1 MSRNRRN
8 YDKITR
14 TTNCKKKIFAGD
26 FLIIYY
32 DNHLLTFSAKSREA
46 VLNFRTVLEIWC
58 GCILYLVLIL
68 IFGFNKRFYDNHLL
82 TFSAK
87 SRGCIY
93 NFRTVLEI
101 WCGCILYLVLILIF
115 GFNKRFYDNRLLIF
129 CQFWSGSR
137 NDCVELLNNFCQ
149 WIFFDISY
157 RV

>member
-1 MSRNRRN
+1 
-8 YDKITR
+8 
-14 TTNCKKKIFAGD
+14 
-26 FLIIYY
+26 
-32 DNHLLTFSAKSREA
+32 
-46 VLNFRTVLEIWC
+46 
-58 GCILYLVLIL
+58 
-68 IFGFNKRFYDNHLL
+68 L

-115 GFNKRFYDNRLLIF
+115 GFNKRFYDNLLLIF

-157 RV
+157 IEYSSDIDFTCSTYDREYTWYKLLITVLHGKLQILCFSYSSNIVFHACKRWEVFCLAYIYSPPADANA